1 MRLMGLSILGFALIV
16 ALLNAC
22 TPATTNLEQVI
33 HRGELRVLTRQGPTT
48 YYDGNHGPAGLEY
61 ELVKRF
67 AEHLGVDVKFIVPDS
82 FGDTFDMLNNGDAQ
96 FAAAGLTITEDRQD
110 TLRFTPAYQQITQQ
124 LIYNSAYKNR
134 PKNLNGLG
142 GIFEVIAKSS
152 HSERLQ
158 KLKTQGTDID
168 WIENPETDTAELLT
182 HVADGLLDYTVV
194 DSNEFAYYR
203 RYYPELQVAMDISDP
218 ESLAWAFS
226 KNGDDS
232 IYNEAVA
239 FFKQLNSTGDMDKLL
254 AHNYQHVDNYDYR
267 GSHTFLAQIRQ
278 RLPQYRGQFEDTAKE
293 YGIDWRLLAAVAYQE
308 SHWKPDA
315 ISPTGVRGMMM
326 LTKATADSLGV
337 DTRTDAEASIAG
349 GARYLR
355 ALTDRIPDRV
365 PEPDRTWFAL
375 AAYNVGYGHV
385 EDARILTQK
394 HGGDPDKWLDVKNNL
409 PLLSKRKWYKKT
421 RFGYARGYEPVRYV
435 DNIRSYYDIL
445 SWYLEREDPERFKS
459 PVSGFN
465 FHLL

>member
-1 MRLMGLSILGFALIV
+1 MRLMGISIVGFALIIT
-16 ALLNAC
+16 LLNAC
-22 TPATTNLEQVI
+22 TPATSNLEQVI

-67 AEHLGVDVKFIVPDS
+67 AEHLGVEVKFIVPDS

-124 LIYNSAYKNR
+124 LIYNSAYKYR

-158 KLKTQGTDID
+158 KLKAQGTDID

-218 ESLAWAFS
+218 ESLAWAFPKS
-226 KNGDDS
+226 GDDS

-239 FFKQLNSTGDMDKLL
+239 FFKQLNNNGDMEKLL

-394 HGGDPDKWLDVKNNL
+394 AGGDPDKWLDVKNNL

>member
-67 AEHLGVDVKFIVPDS
+67 AEHLGVEVKFIVPDS